1 MRDKSTKIQL
11 EVSQSSRIL
20 VVPQMYPGQNWDYT
34 WEHYILHM
42 WYVTSGRN
50 WVRNDT
56 RTFFYTKDKWSCCE
70 ENLLLFFHS
79 VAWSTKYF
87 INFLGEQPDK
97 PVIVILLLFC
107 TLFNDLTR
115 DFIANNFVIDVYSRC
130 LQILY

>member
-1 MRDKSTKIQL
+1 
-11 EVSQSSRIL
+11 
-20 VVPQMYPGQNWDYT
+20 MYPGQNWDYT
-34 WEHYILHM
+34 WEHYILC
-42 WYVTSGRN
+42 
-50 WVRNDT
+50 DT
-56 RTFFYTKDKWSCCE
+56 LRPEGTESETTHVHIYTKDKWSCCE

-115 DFIANNFVIDVYSRC
+115 DFIANNFVIDVYCRC
-130 LQILY
+130 LQILYKIAFSYKIWNN